1 MIDWLQWCPKWL
13 VERPLP
19 PCRIF
24 GRYKQGGAARFAFR
38 GSLLGPSWGPSH
50 DRPENGSF
58 SNVLC
63 GLIAGSQPS
72 KFDFRSFSK
81 LLPNQF
87 LLQIELSGEHFEA
100 NTYSARRIAA
110 RPSHPTKERWPP
122 DRRLTFC
129 WGSLSRRSGQL
140 LTKAGKHTAGR
151 SLKQAHAR

>member
-1 MIDWLQWCPKWL
+1 MIDWLQWCSKWL
-13 VERPLP
+13 VERLLP

-38 GSLLGPSWGPSH
+38 GSLLGPSWGPSY

-87 LLQIELSGEHFEA
+87 LLQIELSGSTHWSQHLLCA
-100 NTYSARRIAA
+100 PNCGAPIPPDQGGVT
-110 RPSHPTKERWPP
+110 P

-129 WGSLSRRSGQL
+129 WGSLSSRSGQL
-140 LTKAGKHTAGR
+140 LTRAGKHTACR